1 MVSPIKR
8 SKQKRASLE
17 SAFEGLNI
25 SSTPST
31 HVAAPKGHIGK
42 SLAKMMKSTLRLAHG
57 TLSRSV
63 RGIET
68 KFTII
73 QDEVYNYKIAHQD
86 FDPDA
91 VFPEMM
97 ELESEV
103 QRLLQSTLDPKQ
115 QANLEDHILECL
127 TKMVYGSNM
136 IEKAGCGLDIT
147 WNLCMMIFR
156 GENVSEDIQERDEEY
171 QKIKAERMKAKLSTS
186 SSAILRSRR
195 EIVQHAKAAAYII
208 TQLCLHDQDLSE
220 ELILETHRILTYKV
234 DAETAPWTEYSG
246 VYRSVDVSAG
256 FNTFTAPTAL
266 PIKMKEMIRQ
276 LDSDMSEAIKSGS
289 IDPIS
294 LAAKYTHIFVN
305 IHPFLDGN
313 GRMCRLILN
322 SMLLKFGSFIVCLG
336 ELGPERSLYLEVAS
350 SASQLETTYDGREEE
365 EKPVMYKE
373 LASFVLSYAKTSLGK
388 LVNAIAK

>member
-1 MVSPIKR
+1 MVSPMKR

-31 HVAAPKGHIGK
+31 HAAAPKGHIGK

-57 TLSRSV
+57 TVSRSV

-68 KFTII
+68 KFTIT
-73 QDEVYNYKIAHQD
+73 QDEVYNYKIAYKD
-86 FDPDA
+86 FDPDT

-97 ELESEV
+97 ELESEL
-103 QRLLQSTLDPKQ
+103 QSLLQSTLDPKQ
-115 QANLEDHILECL
+115 QADLENHILECL

-147 WNLCMMIFR
+147 WNLS
-156 GENVSEDIQERDEEY
+156 V
-171 QKIKAERMKAKLSTS
+171 
-186 SSAILRSRR
+186 LRSHR

-220 ELILETHRILTYKV
+220 ELIMETHRILTYKV
-234 DAETAPWTEYSG
+234 DAETAPWTQYSG

-256 FNTFTAPTAL
+256 FNTFTAPTAIPL
-266 PIKMKEMIRQ
+266 KMKEMIRQ
-276 LDSDMSEAIKSGS
+276 LESDMSEAIKSGS

-313 GRMCRLILN
+313 GRMYRLILN

-350 SASQLETTYDGREEE
+350 SASQLESTYDGREEE

-373 LASFVLSYAKTSLGK
+373 LASLVLSYAKTSLGK